1 MSGKGGGNSEGSA
14 SMRVFGTVLRA
25 MRGHVGV
32 STEDLAAHVGY
43 SRSLVI
49 KIERGERMPPP
60 DFIEKA
66 ELLLRSGD
74 VLARAAKHLER
85 GDFPSWFEEYAEL
98 EAEAVGLYTYSTLVL
113 HGLLQTEDYARVVL
127 SAYCPVLDTDEVEH
141 RVQARLAR
149 QSVLT
154 KAPAVQAA
162 FVIEEWVLRRPMGG
176 PDVHK
181 QQLEHL
187 LEIGKQ
193 RNATI
198 QVIRMSYDGHAGLDG
213 PMTLLETPQRRL
225 LAYLEVQGRSMLIDD
240 RDEVSELHMRYSM
253 IRSQALTP
261 RDSAKLI
268 EQIAG
273 EQP

>member
-1 MSGKGGGNSEGSA
+1 MSGKGGGEGSA

-25 MRGHVGV
+25 MRELAGV
-32 STEDLAAHVGY
+32 STEQLAAHVEY

-60 DFIEKA
+60 GFVEKA

-98 EAEAVGLYTYSTLVL
+98 EAEAVSLYTYSTLVL
-113 HGLLQTEDYARVVL
+113 HGLLQTEDYARVMF
-127 SAYCPVLDTDEVEH
+127 SSYCPVLDPDEIE
-141 RVQARLAR
+141 RRIQARVAR

-154 KAPAVQAA
+154 KSLATQAA
-162 FVIEEWVLRRPMGG
+162 FVIEEWVPRRPVGG
-176 PDVHK
+176 YEAHK
-181 QQLEHL
+181 LQLNHL
-187 LEIGKQ
+187 LEIGDQ
-193 RNATI
+193 RNVTI
-198 QVIRMSYDGHAGLDG
+198 QVMPMSYDAHAGIDG
-213 PMTLLETPQRRL
+213 PMTLLETPERRL

-240 RDEVSELHMRYSM
+240 RDEVSELHIRYSM
-253 IRSQALTP
+253 IRSQALAP